1 MKLTQRHLSDLF
13 TQATSVVAEEEII
26 GELICMLTPY
36 IGDNLDLEA
45 FAQEFT
51 FKKLK
56 FAEQEVDD
64 ESEHFLVQVLN
75 KENMPII
82 VVSVDGDIGVLE
94 LYQYSEK
101 HTTLFISAVAT
112 AVLQHQHELQIEC
125 SVEEMLENAWFAN
138 SNVLIP
144 V

>member
-13 TQATSVVAEEEII
+13 TQSTSVAAEEEII
-26 GELICMLTPY
+26 EELICMLTPY
-36 IGDNLDLEA
+36 IGDNIDLEL

-56 FAEQEVDD
+56 FADKEAHD
-64 ESEHFLVQVLN
+64 ESDHFLVQVLN
-75 KENMPII
+75 KDNMPII

-101 HTTLFISAVAT
+101 HTLMFISAVAT

-125 SVEEMLENAWFAN
+125 SVEEMLENAWFAD
-138 SNVLIP
+138 SRVLIP
-144 V
+144 Q